1 MSTAETVISIDLLEF
16 TSSSICHHQSG
27 FEATCK
33 VLNDMSGV
41 SSTPLSGKED
51 RRPIYRKRLTECYF
65 RYMSQ
70 LLIRQS
76 APHLIETV
84 NLKFDL
90 DIQLAIVSRKDN
102 HYFVLS
108 DLLLLFRCLR

>member
-1 MSTAETVISIDLLEF
+1 MENGSWIF
-16 TSSSICHHQSG
+16 
-27 FEATCK
+27 
-33 VLNDMSGV
+33 
-41 SSTPLSGKED
+41 TPLSGKED
-51 RRPIYRKRLTECYF
+51 RRPIHRKRLTECYF

-90 DIQLAIVSRKDN
+90 DIQLAIVSRPRTPTQGQ
-102 HYFVLS
+102 S
-108 DLLLLFRCLR
+108 LFRPL